1 MSVIGMMTVDGL
13 VDAYCTTGTV
23 DSDVFCDFV
32 EKNLLPQLMPF
43 NSTNPRSI
51 VIMDN
56 ATIHHNQ
63 RALQLIESVGALV
76 HFLPPYSPDFNPIE
90 ELFSK
95 IKYLLKENDAAIQA
109 SHDNMIEDFVVAA
122 FSLITV
128 DDCYGWSKNCGY
140 VL

>member
-1 MSVIGMMTVDGL
+1 M
-13 VDAYCTTGTV
+13 
-23 DSDVFCDFV
+23 
-32 EKNLLPQLMPF
+32 
-43 NSTNPRSI
+43 
-51 VIMDN
+51 
-56 ATIHHNQ
+56 
-63 RALQLIESVGALV
+63 GALV

-109 SHDNMIEDFVVAA
+109 SHDNMIEDFVLAT